1 MNFVEQMVSGVT
13 RKNVTEA
20 WFNTHANKCKQTA
33 LFPFFMSSQLRMTK
47 RDANLFIRICWV
59 GHTQVHGHV
68 EVVALRSEARF
79 ENWLVEPRIT
89 CVDNDVGFC
98 AGDQRDERLYI
109 ASINSFCREFPRIIK
124 LSYRLFRA
132 LPRNVGQHKGVKEPP
147 SLSNRGH

>member
-68 EVVALRSEARF
+68 EVVALCSEARF
-79 ENWLVEPRIT
+79 ENWFVESWIT
-89 CVDNDVGFC
+89 CVDHNVSFC
-98 AGDQRDERLYI
+98 ASDQCNQCLHI
-109 ASINSFCREFPRIIK
+109 ASINSFCREFSRIIK
-124 LSYRLFRA
+124 LGYCLFRA

-147 SLSNRGH
+147 SLSNGGH